1 MATVSSA
8 KERKFRDMINAARDV
23 QMYIT
28 PNGEYGEASGLRLFR
43 HGYLNLDEWMRV
55 ENELDDESAY
65 EYISAIIDG
74 DMEKKKRI
82 ENDSK

>member
-43 HGYLNLDEWMRV
+43 HGYLNLDEWIRV
-55 ENELDDESAY
+55 ENELDDESIY
-65 EYISAIIDG
+65 EYISAILDG
-74 DMEKKKRI
+74 NMDKKREI
-82 ENDSK
+82 ENESK

>member
-43 HGYLNLDEWMRV
+43 HGYLNLDEWIRV
-55 ENELDDESAY
+55 ENELDDESIY
-65 EYISAIIDG
+65 EYISAILDG
-74 DMEKKKRI
+74 NMDKKREI
-82 ENDSK
+82 ENESN

>member
-43 HGYLNLDEWMRV
+43 HGYLNLDEWIRV
-55 ENELDDESAY
+55 ENELDDESIY
-65 EYISAIIDG
+65 EYISAILDGNID
-74 DMEKKKRI
+74 KKREI
-82 ENDSK
+82 ENESN